1 MKYLLTES
9 RLENIIQKY
18 LDKYEGEYRVMKRI
32 WVDYDE
38 IMNAYNINLFYDW
51 EAAKE
56 EGPLFDLLL
65 NNQIRELTEDLNG
78 FFSGLKFSFYYHI
91 EK

>member
-1 MKYLLTES
+1 
-9 RLENIIQKY
+9 
-18 LDKYEGEYRVMKRI
+18 MKRI

-51 EAAKE
+51 DAAKE

-65 NNQIRELTEDLNG
+65 RNQIRELREDLNG